1 MGKRRPRAAR
11 DGDGTGGRSPSFM
24 AGALAIVA
32 MVIAV
37 GLRHKPSPT
46 ALVDP
51 GGGDTAAVDDD
62 VESAPSTPEPG
73 IKPPLPALPDEI
85 GGLSPT
91 RVRTMAWT
99 DTTDISKLLTRLD
112 AVPLIL
118 TGSPTKLWPARL
130 WTPAALAELSEVLP
144 SVHEHWGRRFLYF
157 DGTKPLA
164 KQDSKLQPPFRCT
177 HFLLRAP
184 SLLVARNV
192 TRIIVNP

>member
-1 MGKRRPRAAR
+1 MAVAA
-11 DGDGTGGRSPSFM
+11 
-24 AGALAIVA
+24 AIGA
-32 MVIAV
+32 MVLAV
-37 GLRHKPSPT
+37 GLRYMPSPT

-51 GGGDTAAVDDD
+51 GADDTAVEVDD
-62 VESAPSTPEPG
+62 VASAPSTPEPG
-73 IKPPLPALPDEI
+73 VNPPLPALPDEI

-99 DTTDISKLLTRLD
+99 DTTDISKLLTRPD

-144 SVHEHWGRRFLYF
+144 GVHEHWDRRFLYF

-177 HFLLRAP
+177 HPPPSCSLPRARAP
-184 SLLVARNV
+184 HKKCYTIHRQ
-192 TRIIVNP
+192 RRCYDP